1 MGRERRSGNTSR
13 WETTLMKKLL
23 EFILLSITG
32 SNECTVAEQVE
43 EGEHVSLV
51 ISAPQEIIGLIIGKG
66 GKTIKAIRNIIK
78 VRATLEKKGVSVSI
92 ADITPSSA

>member
-1 MGRERRSGNTSR
+1 
-13 WETTLMKKLL
+13 MKKLL